1 MQPINLHNNK
11 FQFIALRWLIYSAL
25 FACGS
30 FLFHLWLP
38 LCWTE
43 STAPNL
49 FNISHQTTKAP
60 AECLWIFP
68 NHVFVSFLV
77 LFLVSFDLYPQNIS
91 GCTPTGLMS
100 KLSLPIPNEA
110 SQLYQPINAQWM
122 EIEILQLQMKQI
134 TLIFILN
141 TICSEPILKFWN
153 KSKNSYL
160 LVVKPF
166 SFCNL
171 GYLSITSSHI
181 SSKTINVIE
190 IVDIY

>member
-1 MQPINLHNNK
+1 MVPSCS
-11 FQFIALRWLIYSAL
+11 IYD
-25 FACGS
+25 
-30 FLFHLWLP
+30 FLFVEQSQLHPTYSISPIKLQRPRLNVFWYFRITL
-38 LCWTE
+38 
-43 STAPNL
+43 L
-49 FNISHQTTKAP
+49 FHF
-60 AECLWIFP
+60 WF
-68 NHVFVSFLV
+68 F
-77 LFLVSFDLYPQNIS
+77 FLVSFDLYPQNIS

>member
-1 MQPINLHNNK
+1 
-11 FQFIALRWLIYSAL
+11 
-25 FACGS
+25 
-30 FLFHLWLP
+30 
-38 LCWTE
+38 
-43 STAPNL
+43 
-49 FNISHQTTKAP
+49 
-60 AECLWIFP
+60 
-68 NHVFVSFLV
+68 
-77 LFLVSFDLYPQNIS
+77 
-91 GCTPTGLMS
+91 MS